1 MRVVAWRA
9 GATPE
14 EVSNARWIYMVST
27 VDQPLE
33 KIAREL
39 AEAAPGVPVFGATSF
54 QGVFTPDGFQRGAF
68 LLVGEEADGVELA
81 VASSGAQGDAARAA
95 ATEAARAIRE
105 QLGHTPNVIL
115 MHATPGNEET
125 ILAGLDD
132 AFGGLVPVYGG
143 SAADDDLSG
152 TWGLLHGSQLLREG
166 FVVAGFHTLRPVRGD
181 FLGGY
186 LPAGP
191 KGRITR
197 CEGRRIHEIDGQPAA
212 EVYNRW
218 TRGSLREAL
227 KPGGGGVLAE
237 TSLHPLAR
245 QVDSVLGVPLY
256 LLSHPEAVAED
267 GRALDFFTRFTEGDE
282 VLLMQGTEGSL
293 VRRAGRL
300 VHSALGAAEPEV
312 LAGSILVY
320 CGGCVGAILD
330 RADEVAAQYK
340 DAVAGSPFLGIATF
354 GEQGCFAGTEVC
366 NRHGNLMSDVL
377 LFEKP

>member
-1 MRVVAWRA
+1 MRVVAWKA

-14 EVSNARWIYMVST
+14 DIAGAPWIYVVST

-33 KIAREL
+33 AM
-39 AEAAPGVPVFGATSF
+39 AEDLGRAAPGAAVFGATSF

-68 LLVGEEADGVELA
+68 LLVGEEGDGVEVA
-81 VASSGAQGDAARAA
+81 VASSDAQGDAARPAA
-95 ATEAARAIRE
+95 EQAARALRE
-105 QLGHTPNVIL
+105 QLGHTPNVVL
-115 MHATPGNEET
+115 MHAIPGNEET
-125 ILAGLDD
+125 ILAGIDD

-152 TWGLLHGSQLLREG
+152 SWAVFHGTEVSRQG
-166 FVVAGFHTLRPVRGD
+166 FVVVGFRTRRPVRGD

-191 KGRITR
+191 TGHVTR
-197 CEGRRIHEIDGQPAA
+197 CEGRRVHEVDGEPAA

-218 TRGSLREAL
+218 TSGSIGHAL
-227 KPGGGGVLAE
+227 KPGGGMVLAG

-256 LLSHPEAVAED
+256 ILSHPEAVAED
-267 GRALDFFTRFTEGDE
+267 GRALDFFTRFSPGDE
-282 VLLMQGTEGSL
+282 VFLMQGTPGSL
-293 VRRAGRL
+293 VRRTGRL
-300 VHSALGAAEPEV
+300 VHSALGSAEPEV

-330 RADEVAAQYK
+330 RADEVAAHYK
-340 DAVAGSPFLGIATF
+340 DAVAGTPFLGIATF

>member
-1 MRVVAWRA
+1 MRVVAWKA
-9 GATPE
+9 GAATD
-14 EVSNARWIYMVST
+14 VADARWVYVVST

-33 KIAREL
+33 AIAGEL
-39 AEAAPGVPVFGATSF
+39 AAAAPGVPVFGATSF
-54 QGVFTPDGFQRGAF
+54 QGVFTPDGFRRGAY
-68 LLVGEEADGVELA
+68 LLLGEAGDGVEVA
-81 VASSGAQGDAARAA
+81 VASSDAEGDAARAA
-95 ATEAARAIRE
+95 AARAARVLRE
-105 QLGHTPNVIL
+105 GLGHTPNVVL
-115 MHATPGNEET
+115 MHAIPGNEET
-125 ILAGLDD
+125 ILAGIDD

-152 TWGLLHGSQLLREG
+152 AWAIVHGAEVLRRG
-166 FVVAGFHTLRPVRGD
+166 FVIVGFRTQRPVRGD

-191 KGRITR
+191 RGWVTR
-197 CEGRRIHEIDGQPAA
+197 CEGRRLHEIDGEPAA
-212 EVYNRW
+212 AVYNRW
-218 TRGSLREAL
+218 TGGSIAGVIEA
-227 KPGGGGVLAE
+227 GGGQVLAE
-237 TSLHPLAR
+237 TSLYPVAR

-267 GRALDFFTRFTEGDE
+267 GRALDFFTRFERGDE
-282 VLLMQGTEGSL
+282 VLLMQGSEGAL

-300 VHSALGAAEPEV
+300 VSSALGTAEPEV

-330 RADEVAAQYK
+330 RVDEVAARYK
-340 DAVAGSPFLGIATF
+340 DAVAGSPFLGVATF